1 MIANF
6 QRILFTIAAA
16 LIAVDLVWG
25 FYGHF
30 QVDVSSYAR
39 LGLLSLGMAAG
50 GLYYQVRRGEPAL
63 AAIMFGTG
71 FLCAFSAAAS
81 VLNYFLLTVAGRR
94 IDDILV
100 AADRA
105 LGFDWYNTMVA
116 MSHHVMLNDIFFRI
130 YNTVLPQ
137 IALVLI
143 ALAWSGRAEK
153 VYRYCLALAI
163 GALIA
168 IAIWSLMPSLGAKSL
183 YILPPDVEA
192 RLTLSI
198 TTEYGRELVALLH
211 KGPGYITPSDVRGLI
226 AFPSYHGVLA
236 LLVTFY
242 AWPVRWLRW
251 PVLLINAVVL
261 ISTPIQGGH
270 HLVDVLAAFPVAA
283 LSIFIASLG
292 ERAQSSAIL
301 PAVVNKK
308 PKLSL
313 GPVPQGLFRI
323 DAEQDQQAKPAA
335 IKPKLS
341 GAS

>member
-1 MIANF
+1 MVANF
-6 QRILFTIAAA
+6 QRILFTIAAS
-16 LIAVDLVWG
+16 LIVVDLAWG
-25 FYGHF
+25 LYGHF
-30 QVDVSSYAR
+30 QVDVLAYAR

-50 GLYYQVRRGEPAL
+50 GVYYQKRRAEPAL
-63 AAIMFGTG
+63 AALMFGTG

-100 AADRA
+100 AADQA
-105 LGFDWYNTMVA
+105 LGFDWYATMVA
-116 MSHHVMLNDIFFRI
+116 MSHHVMLNEIFFRV
-130 YNTVLPQ
+130 YNLVLPQ
-137 IALVLI
+137 IALVMI
-143 ALAWSGRAEK
+143 GLAWSGHIEK
-153 VYRYCLALAI
+153 IYRYCLALAV
-163 GALIA
+163 GALVA
-168 IAIWSLMPSLGAKSL
+168 ITIWALIPSLGAKSL
-183 YILPPDVEA
+183 YTLPPDVAA

-198 TTEYGRELVALLH
+198 TTDYGKELVALLH
-211 KGPGYITPSDVRGLI
+211 QGPGYITPSDVRGLI

-251 PVLLINAVVL
+251 PVLLTNAVVL

-292 ERAQSSAIL
+292 EKAQSATIL
-301 PAVVNKK
+301 PAVVNKR
-308 PKLSL
+308 PKLSV
-313 GPVPQGLFRI
+313 GPVPQDLFRLGT
-323 DAEQDQQAKPAA
+323 EQESTPEPAA

-341 GAS
+341 GVS